1 MLLRCALSVAL
12 YSLVSP
18 APASELDAF
27 PTTVDGKQRQVI
39 RLPKAVDESRFMV
52 ELVPGKT
59 ELVDCN
65 LRSYRAPIKRETL
78 DGWGYPYFVLADPEP
93 AATTLKA
100 CPSGSESRR
109 FVRVRG
115 EGLMLPYNSRLPL
128 VVYLPADLQLKYR
141 VWRADK
147 TLSDARTE

>member
-1 MLLRCALSVAL
+1 MPLRRALILPLCCLA
-12 YSLVSP
+12 
-18 APASELDAF
+18 ATAQASELEVF
-27 PTTVDGKQRQVI
+27 PSTVDGKVRQLI
-39 RLPKAVDESRFMV
+39 RLPKVVDESRFMV

-65 LRSYRAPIKRETL
+65 LRSYRAAIRRETL
-78 DGWGYPYFVLADPEP
+78 DGWGYPYYVLAEPEP
-93 AATTLKA
+93 APTALKA
-100 CPSGSESRR
+100 CPPGSESRR

-128 VVYLPADLQLKYR
+128 VVYLPTDLQLKYR
-141 VWRADK
+141 IWRADK